1 MKTMNIIDCI
11 LNTAEIHANLSSRNL
26 FVAGDPD
33 IGRQMKRMLFTW
45 LDTQGT
51 PKHLVKY

>member
-1 MKTMNIIDCI
+1 MDIIDYI

-51 PKHLVKY
+51 SKHLVKY